1 MSHFYTKDVDK
12 YVYVYIYIYHYI
24 YMIHD
29 VLYDIQIYVYTPYD
43 MYTYII
49 VVPLDVHV
57 LRNMLPVYMFP
68 VLRVN
73 IPAYSF

>member
-1 MSHFYTKDVDK
+1 
-12 YVYVYIYIYHYI
+12 
-24 YMIHD
+24 MIHD